1 MTKLLKNNRGTSSIV
16 SRDLEAGRGGFWVSA
31 KTLSV
36 VAVLLGVFVIV
47 GWYLNVPAL
56 AQVYLNWSLM
66 QVDIVLGIL
75 LIVMGVMLALVVG
88 STLNAWRK
96 GEELQKKLEDEIG
109 RRKKIERELDRAQ
122 EISKTGSWTLELSGQ
137 SMQWSNEVCRILDSS
152 LNNND
157 MTFQRFLKSVHPDD
171 RDFVGQEIQKTINQG
186 TALSLTHRV
195 VHRDGS
201 IRIVKQRS
209 EIYLDRQGNPT
220 KILGTLQ
227 DITGQKEAESLG
239 ASLGRIVDKSF
250 NEIYVFDAETFKF
263 SKANLS
269 ARLNLRYNMEEL
281 HEMTPLDLLPE
292 FTLEQFEELTD
303 SLKKGANSITAF
315 ETIQRR
321 NNGSLYPVDVRLQF
335 SISETRPQFIAIV
348 QDITDRKKVEN
359 LSHKSQQYMD
369 KQVHERTLDLTKLN
383 KELLKEIAEQ
393 KKTNEVLDT
402 SENRLVEIMNNLVD
416 AIITIDKE
424 GSIHS
429 FNRAAESLFGLKI
442 EEALGQNINILM
454 AGSDDTQ
461 HDEYLK
467 DLLQSKKSA
476 DLGLRRVITARKKD
490 GTTFSAELA
499 VSETVIGDQRMFT
512 GLIRNLNGKEDTD
525 YELMP
530 KAPDKLL
537 KIY

>member
-348 QDITDRKKVEN
+348 QEITDRKKVEN